1 VNLGRLGIVLAALLL
16 TSSCAKAGLSAET
29 GRHPWTQPHVLR
41 IVDSEEPDSLNPIV
55 GYAQTDVHVS
65 MFWAGY
71 LFNWS
76 DGNRFVPE
84 LATVLPTLANH
95 GVSADG
101 RTITYHLRRGVKW
114 QDGAPFSADDVIFT
128 YRAVMNPKNA
138 VQSRSGYE
146 LITRIDKIDD
156 ATIVIHLKRPWAPF
170 VATFF
175 TMSAETYPVLPAH
188 LLARYPDINRIAYNE
203 RPIGTGPFKFVK
215 WDHGQQIRFVANSN
229 YWRGRPKLDEV
240 DYQIVPNE
248 NTILTMLRTHEA
260 DLELGA
266 SQSLIASYQRI
277 EGVRVELTPDNQYV
291 FYDFNLANP
300 ILADLRVRQA
310 LVLATDRQALIANV
324 THGVQIAGEGDQ
336 EPYLGWSDAKIP
348 LTPYDPARARA
359 ILDADGWRVAADGIR
374 RKNGRRLALTMAY
387 QTGTVAAASS
397 VLLTQRWWYEIG
409 VDLMIKD
416 YLAPVFGGSYNAG
429 GILLTGKWDVAL
441 TRWYNGVDPDD
452 SILYRCDQFPPQGWN
467 ISRFCDPR
475 VEAAEDEAIASN
487 DVRTRA
493 RAYGTIASLLVA
505 ERPFETLWFVRNVN
519 VYNSDLKNFRPAH
532 AVTEIWNPWQL
543 DI

>member
-1 VNLGRLGIVLAALLL
+1 
-16 TSSCAKAGLSAET
+16 
-29 GRHPWTQPHVLR
+29 
-41 IVDSEEPDSLNPIV
+41 
-55 GYAQTDVHVS
+55 
-65 MFWAGY
+65 
-71 LFNWS
+71 
-76 DGNRFVPE
+76 
-84 LATVLPTLANH
+84 
-95 GVSADG
+95 
-101 RTITYHLRRGVKW
+101 
-114 QDGAPFSADDVIFT
+114 
-128 YRAVMNPKNA
+128 
-138 VQSRSGYE
+138 
-146 LITRIDKIDD
+146 
-156 ATIVIHLKRPWAPF
+156 
-170 VATFF
+170 
-175 TMSAETYPVLPAH
+175 
-188 LLARYPDINRIAYNE
+188 
-203 RPIGTGPFKFVK
+203 
-215 WDHGQQIRFVANSN
+215 
-229 YWRGRPKLDEV
+229 
-240 DYQIVPNE
+240 
-248 NTILTMLRTHEA
+248 MLRTHEA